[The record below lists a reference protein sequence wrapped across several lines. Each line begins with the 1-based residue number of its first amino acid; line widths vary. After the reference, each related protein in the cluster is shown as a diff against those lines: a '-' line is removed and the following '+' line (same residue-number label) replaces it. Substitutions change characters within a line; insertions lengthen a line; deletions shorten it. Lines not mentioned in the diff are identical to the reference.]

1 MTASVTLT
9 GHSCSYLFFL
19 ALPFDRHGSRHISN
33 TCSGYTNSCVCVCV
47 CVCVCISI
55 RAEVGQTK
63 EENGGCSWDWEKGW
77 PGKVGQTKEEEGVEG
92 IEFSIHVSFN

>member
-19 ALPFDRHGSRHISN
+19 VLPFDRHGSRHISN
-33 TCSGYTNSCVCVCV
+33 TCSGYTNSCVCVC
-47 CVCVCISI
+47 ISI
-55 RAEVGQTK
+55 RAVVGQTK

>member
-1 MTASVTLT
+1 MVVAI
-9 GHSCSYLFFL
+9 YLIP
-19 ALPFDRHGSRHISN
+19 AVDTQIH
-33 TCSGYTNSCVCVCV
+33 VCVCV

>member
-1 MTASVTLT
+1 M
-9 GHSCSYLFFL
+9 Y
-19 ALPFDRHGSRHISN
+19 
-33 TCSGYTNSCVCVCV
+33 
-47 CVCVCISI
+47 VCVCISI

-92 IEFSIHVSFN
+92 NEFSIHVSFN